1 MNRKT
6 GFHFLRNSLLFLMGQ
21 NYLLGLMFIGY
32 EINFNGSERIVLL
45 SRLLIENLKEK
56 FLTFYLDNYGSPWT
70 VKVQRNFRD

>member
-56 FLTFYLDNYGSPWT
+56 FLTFYI
-70 VKVQRNFRD
+70 